1 MQRALSILA
10 LTALC
15 TAVSYTPSPSAR
27 AATTGFDILVNWKC
41 RTQQSS
47 FGEKCKNF
55 TQRIRTFEG
64 GRVQLQENGFF
75 CGNERRGNEVGYDA
89 FLNRRASGS
98 FLCHDG
104 SVKFE
109 IRYSTSVTF
118 NETSLIYKVSG
129 SAKDVT
135 AGVRSSQKVHFE
147 NKVSI
152 VFSKQGCRG
161 ERFYRISQGSAG
173 IPMGS
178 TTFKFEA
185 LSCKRRG

>member
-1 MQRALSILA
+1 MAIF
-10 LTALC
+10 
-15 TAVSYTPSPSAR
+15 YTPASPVM
-27 AATTGFDILVNWKC
+27 AASPGFDVRINWKC
-41 RTQQSS
+41 RAQQST
-47 FGEKCKNF
+47 FGEKCRNF

-64 GRVQLQENGFF
+64 GRIQLQENGFF

-89 FLNRRASGS
+89 FLNRRTSGT

-104 SVKFE
+104 SVKFQ

-118 NETSLIYKVSG
+118 NETSLTYKLSG

-135 AGVRSSQKVHFE
+135 EGVRSAQKVHFE

-152 VFSKQGCRG
+152 AFSKQGCRG
-161 ERFYRISQGSAG
+161 ERYYRISQGSAG

-178 TTFKFEA
+178 TTFKFDA
-185 LSCKRRG
+185 LSCNRKG